1 MSGTKVKVEAPKLPA
16 AMESRVIDAYELSD
30 EYAISDC
37 VIRDSE
43 VDNQTGYRVCFD
55 RISFQNVVFRGTSL
69 PKSEW
74 TDVRFDNC
82 DLSNIDLNGAIFH
95 RVTFHECK
103 LLGMDLTEATLR
115 NVLFDEC
122 YADYAV
128 LRFSNTKQVK
138 LVKSSFGKADL
149 SNMTLAQTSL
159 QECNIDGAQFAQ
171 TKLRGMDLSSC
182 DFASLSVNIEDLQ
195 GCIISPLQSSSFATM
210 FGLVVNED

>member
-1 MSGTKVKVEAPKLPA
+1 MSGSKVKVEAPKLPA
-16 AMESRVIDAYELSD
+16 ALESRTIDAYELCD

-37 VIRDSE
+37 VVRDCE
-43 VDNQTGYRVCFD
+43 VENQTGYRICLD
-55 RISFQNVVFRGTSL
+55 RILFQNVAFRGTSL

-82 DLSNIDLNGAIFH
+82 DLSNIDLNGAIMH

-122 YADYAV
+122 YGDYAV

-138 LVKSSFGKADL
+138 FEKCSLAKADL
-149 SNMTLAQTSL
+149 SNMTHAQTSL
-159 QECNIDGAQFAQ
+159 HECNIDGVQFAQ
-171 TKLRGMDLSSC
+171 TKLRGVDLSNC

-195 GCIISPLQSSSFATM
+195 GCMISPLQASSFATM